1 MAEPEL
7 VAQCVSAMRTACDLP
22 ISVKHRLGL
31 DQMDAAQSP
40 RDYQFVLDFVL
51 AVAAAGATQVT
62 IHARNAVL
70 KGLSPKENRSKPP
83 LHYDVAKQLRR
94 DAQKH
99 YPNLRVLLNGGL
111 ESNEQIAQY
120 WNDFDGFMIG
130 RAAYHFPAMLL
141 GWDDL
146 VESDSSAVGYLF
158 SEADW
163 HRIQIG
169 LVEYSQ
175 AWLAQCNAH
184 RKDFYLGAITRHIMG
199 LAHGRAG
206 SRRWRQRL
214 SDHHALARVK
224 TQDAIETFFLEAS
237 MELGDWALFEPPSI
251 GSRA

>member
-7 VAQCVSAMRTACDLP
+7 VAQCVSAMRAACDLP

-31 DQMDAAQSP
+31 DQMDAAESQ

-51 AVAAAGATQVT
+51 AVTAAGATQVT

-83 LHYDVAKQLRR
+83 LHYEVAKQIRR
-94 DAQKH
+94 DTQNH
-99 YPNLRVLLNGGL
+99 YPNLNVLLNGGL
-111 ESNEQIAQY
+111 ESNHDIAQH

-146 VESDSSAVGYLF
+146 VESDGNAVGYLF

-175 AWLAQCNAH
+175 AWLAKCNAH

-224 TQDAIETFFLEAS
+224 TQDAIENFFLEAS
-237 MELGDWALFEPPSI
+237 MELGDWALFEPLSI